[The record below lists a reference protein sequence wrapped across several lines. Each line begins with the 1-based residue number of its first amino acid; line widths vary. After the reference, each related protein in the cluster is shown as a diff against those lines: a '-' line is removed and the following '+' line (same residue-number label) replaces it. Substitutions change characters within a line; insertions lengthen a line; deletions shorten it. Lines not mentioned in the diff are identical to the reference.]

1 MCASAPLFENPVSI
15 FPYARWAR
23 HVSALTR
30 RYRENAPIPHVLL
43 KDFLDDETARH
54 AMQEFPT
61 PSTQAW
67 THYEHQNENK
77 LGMTERGVFPPSLGL
92 VVDELNSPAFADWL
106 SDLTG
111 IGGLLPDPAL
121 EGAGLHQSV
130 RGGFLNVHTDFSHHH
145 YRKNWRR
152 RINLILYLN
161 DGWREEWGG
170 AIELWDNQ
178 MRYCAAKYPPFF
190 NHALIFNTDAESFHG
205 FPEPLTCPANVSR
218 KSLALYYYS
227 TEDGSRT
234 TIRSTDYRSRPSDGL
249 RKSTLI
255 WLDKQAVNLYSKAK
269 VRLGFSDRFASR
281 VLALLSRRK

>member
-111 IGGLLPDPAL
+111 IGGLLPDSAL

-161 DGWREEWGG
+161 DGWREEWRG

-178 MRYCAAKYPPFF
+178 MRHCAAKYPPFF
-190 NHALIFNTDAESFHG
+190 RLLAPRTSPG
-205 FPEPLTCPANVSR
+205 KVSR
-218 KSLALYYYS
+218 CTTTAR
-227 TEDGSRT
+227 RT
-234 TIRSTDYRSRPSDGL
+234 AREL
-249 RKSTLI
+249 
-255 WLDKQAVNLYSKAK
+255 
-269 VRLGFSDRFASR
+269 RFAPPTIAPGRAMGSGNQPSFGWT
-281 VLALLSRRK
+281 SRR